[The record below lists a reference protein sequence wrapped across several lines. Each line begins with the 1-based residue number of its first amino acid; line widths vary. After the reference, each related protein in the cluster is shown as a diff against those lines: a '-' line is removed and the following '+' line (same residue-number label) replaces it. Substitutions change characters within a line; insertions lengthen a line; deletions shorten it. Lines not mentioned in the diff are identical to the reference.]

1 MRFNDRLGA
10 VTDIQRG
17 NMSNSIEQHPTVR
30 RLKTTRFILGV
41 ISFLVSVGLL
51 YLVLSM
57 TFQVDLDASDGG
69 RFVFKPWL
77 GHQWWWLVLAG
88 LGIGIVSLTSDHF
101 ESNPEFVQIF
111 PAGKTVPDWLTNTT
125 DICQMIDQLSVE
137 MDVEIDRVYVANE
150 HIPNAFASL
159 VLQRGHIIVLYRNL
173 LQIMDKESLKSVLA
187 HECAHAKG
195 EDVRYRLLNILPRLL
210 MVWIVLLKGVQLCG
224 ILLLASDIWSLAVR
238 LFTLVVYVFMV
249 NILFTI
255 VAWFENQ
262 YSQVKEK
269 LADIYGAAH
278 TSVEGSINAFLRLND
293 RSHTLE
299 LLEDVL
305 NQRFEK
311 IDPQSL
317 LVALKA
323 FPTGSKNMDEITELI
338 TKTYVKAHVWS
349 LCTALDIAESE
360 RAGLI
365 ERMTEELLSFIPEK
379 ELDERAI
386 VDSPFAWQQFDWN
399 HDGFL
404 QANELSA
411 MIALLRKDT
420 LALTDKEGSGTH
432 PPMRDRI
439 LLLADVFMKE

>member
-1 MRFNDRLGA
+1 MIGS
-10 VTDIQRG
+10 QRG

-30 RLKTTRFILGV
+30 RLKTTRFSLGA
-41 ISFLVSVGLL
+41 ISLLVSVGLL
-51 YLVLSM
+51 YFVLSM
-57 TFQVDLDASDGG
+57 TFQVDLDASTGG
-69 RFVFKPWL
+69 QFIFKPWS
-77 GHQWWWLVLAG
+77 GEQWWWLVLAG
-88 LGIGIVSLTSDHF
+88 IGIGIGSLTSDHF

-111 PAGKTVPDWLTNTT
+111 PTGESVPDWLTNTNE
-125 DICQMIDQLSVE
+125 ICQMIEQLSVE

-159 VLQRGHIIVLYRNL
+159 VLQRGHIIVLYKNL

-195 EDVRYRLLNILPRLL
+195 EDVRYRMLNILPRLL

-224 ILLLASDIWSLAVR
+224 ILLLASDIWALGVR

-262 YSQVKEK
+262 YSQVKEN

-278 TSVEGSINAFLRLND
+278 ASVEGSINAFLRLND

-299 LLEDVL
+299 LLEGVL
-305 NQRFEK
+305 KQRFEK
-311 IDPQSL
+311 INPQSL

-323 FPTGSKNMDEITELI
+323 FPPGAKEIDEITELI
-338 TKTYVKAHVWS
+338 TKTYVKANVWS
-349 LCTALDIAESE
+349 LCTALDIPESE
-360 RAGLI
+360 RSGLI
-365 ERMTEELLSFIPEK
+365 ESITEELLSFLPEK
-379 ELDERAI
+379 EFDEQSI

-411 MIALLRKDT
+411 MITMLRQNP
-420 LALTDKEGSGTH
+420 LALTDNEGSGTH
-432 PPMRDRI
+432 PPMRERI
-439 LLLADVFMKE
+439 LLLADVFMEEGATMRHWK